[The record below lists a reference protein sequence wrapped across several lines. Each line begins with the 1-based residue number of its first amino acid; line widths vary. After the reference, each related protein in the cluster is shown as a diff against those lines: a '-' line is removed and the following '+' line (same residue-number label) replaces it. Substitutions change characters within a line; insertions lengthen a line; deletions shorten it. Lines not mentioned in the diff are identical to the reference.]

1 MIRIGKIAAQHG
13 LSGALIFTHKLG
25 SLKGIKKGTALFI
38 EVRKG
43 SRIPYFVQGLKERG
57 GEEALLHLEDLNT
70 LEEAKTLVGRDV
82 WAETQLVQEA
92 AVDSPLQ
99 FIGYKVVD
107 TKLGSLGEIEDV
119 YEAGPQWL
127 AVLMID
133 GKEVLFPIIDAFL
146 VETNKRARYLRV
158 ALPEGM
164 LDL

>member
-25 SLKGIKKGTALFI
+25 NLKGLKKGGALFI

-43 SRIPYFVQGLKERG
+43 SRIPYFLESIKERS
-57 GEEALLHLEDLNT
+57 GEEALVQLEDLST
-70 LEEAKTLVGRDV
+70 PEEAKSLVGRDV
-82 WAETQLVQEA
+82 WAEAHLVQEA
-92 AVDSPLQ
+92 ATDSPLQ

-107 TKLGSLGEIEDV
+107 TQLGALGEIADV

-127 AVLMID
+127 GVLMIA
-133 GKEVLFPIIDAFL
+133 GKEVLFPIIDAFI
-146 VETNKRARYLRV
+146 VEKNKRARYLRV
-158 ALPEGM
+158 ALPAGL